1 MRKHLFLISL
11 FFAFVLQA
19 CTTTGLNAK
28 SAGGAK
34 PKWIDN
40 PSVVCSA
47 SELCAVG
54 TGATVKRAQADAR
67 NQIAKIFESKIKS
80 SFETM
85 FVDENDSSYSKVT
98 DYISDE
104 SEVILQA
111 VEVKET
117 YEDEKSGDVFALAV
131 LNKPTAARLTK
142 QDIDDLDG
150 KMSALLKEDT
160 PAAAVQLEKLYE
172 ERRGY
177 NRRYTVLTGHPMDEV
192 VGYDQV
198 YGNKKDRIGK
208 RHIFLKVDGKPN
220 TAFDQAVRS
229 VLKEN
234 GYTFAASASEATPEV
249 LISFEEEE
257 QYINVKG
264 FVKYAYHFTM
274 KAPDKKGKTIDVL
287 ATTIEESGRNR
298 QQVFKNAL
306 SSLKDYIKENI
317 LNLNF

>member
-1 MRKHLFLISL
+1 MKKRVFLTSLFLAL
-11 FFAFVLQA
+11 VLQA
-19 CTTTGLNAK
+19 CVTTGTNAK
-28 SAGGAK
+28 TTAGSK
-34 PKWIDN
+34 PKWIND
-40 PSVVCSA
+40 PSAACS
-47 SELCAVG
+47 SNELCAVG

-67 NQIAKIFESKIKS
+67 NQIAKVFESKIKS
-80 SFETM
+80 SFETT
-85 FVDENDSSYSKVT
+85 FIDENDSTYSKVK

-104 SEVILQA
+104 SEVILEA

-117 YEDEKSGDVFALAV
+117 FEAPEDVYALAV
-131 LNKPTAARLTK
+131 LNKPTAARVTK
-142 QDIDDLDG
+142 QDIDDLDQ
-150 KMSALLKEDT
+150 KMTALLKEDT

-172 ERRGY
+172 ERRSY
-177 NRRYTVLTGHPMDEV
+177 NRRYTVLTGHPMPERV
-192 VGYDQV
+192 TYDQV

-234 GYTFAASASEATPEV
+234 GYTFAASASEETPKV
-249 LISFEEEE
+249 VISLEEEE
-257 QYINVKG
+257 QYIKVKG

-274 KAPDKKGKTIDVL
+274 KAPDKKGKMIDVL
-287 ATTIEESGRNR
+287 ATTIEESGRN
-298 QQVFKNAL
+298 QQQAFKNAL